1 MLVILGVMSSMA
13 VISFRNDPV
22 TQLEREQLR
31 LQGLLNFAADE
42 AVLQGL
48 LLGLTAD
55 QRSYQLVLF
64 DTESQAWQ
72 RREGRYF
79 EAYSLP
85 EPITVSISLDGEQ
98 LTEQEQQQIA
108 LLSKAS
114 GVEQIA
120 PAMLFLSSG
129 EITPFTLTFQHLL
142 ADQSLQLSSDGFSGI
157 KVN

>member
-1 MLVILGVMSSMA
+1 MA

-31 LQGLLNFAADE
+31 LQSLLNFAADE

-48 LLGLTAD
+48 LLGLTTD
-55 QRSYQLVLF
+55 QRHYQLVFF
-64 DTESQAWQ
+64 DTDSQAWQ
-72 RREGRYF
+72 TREDRHF
-79 EAYSLP
+79 AAYSLP
-85 EPITVSISLDGEQ
+85 EPITVSITLDGES

-114 GVEQIA
+114 GVEQVE

-129 EITPFTLTFQHLL
+129 EITPFTLTLQHPL
-142 ADQSLQLSSDGFSGI
+142 AEKPLQLSSDGFSGI
-157 KVN
+157 KAN